1 MCLKILFFKTLINL
15 LGTIDFLSRY
25 VEYILILYIF
35 EKPLKEYCKT
45 HYLNQPVFYLASY
58 FIIIEIFFFIIIILL
73 FLRLFF
79 KRINCT
85 NSFFIFYRN
94 NPIIF
99 IDKSNGNNKYSIP
112 LSYILT
118 DYISAKSTPQTLKS
132 VKENDTKNWFSMK
145 KKR

>member
-25 VEYILILYIF
+25 VEYILILYIL
-35 EKPLKEYCKT
+35 EKSLKEYCKI

-58 FIIIEIFFFIIIILL
+58 FS
-73 FLRLFF
+73 RYFF

-99 IDKSNGNNKYSIP
+99 IDKSNANNKYLIP

-132 VKENDTKNWFSMK
+132 VKENDTKN
-145 KKR
+145 